1 MAYKFNISKN
11 NQNLQIFGTNTTSS
25 KVNIDQIDSIASQ
38 VEIFS
43 EPESNLPAA
52 EVAGVGIEL
61 SLESPHESSFVYP
74 TNLSLKKDVYSCKGA
89 REELDEEFVEFN
101 FFILNLFLRDLI
113 NIF

>member
-43 EPESNLPAA
+43 EPESNLLAA
-52 EVAGVGIEL
+52 EVTGVGIEL
-61 SLESPHESSFVYP
+61 SL
-74 TNLSLKKDVYSCKGA
+74 
-89 REELDEEFVEFN
+89 
-101 FFILNLFLRDLI
+101 
-113 NIF
+113 